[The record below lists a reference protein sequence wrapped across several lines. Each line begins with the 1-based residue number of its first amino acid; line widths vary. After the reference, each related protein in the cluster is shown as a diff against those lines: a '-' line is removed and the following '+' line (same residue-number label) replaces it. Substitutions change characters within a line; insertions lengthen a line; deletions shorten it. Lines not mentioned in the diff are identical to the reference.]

1 MVYCGSGTETN
12 DDKFFIILFHDP
24 MVYCG
29 SGTETSKLFNIIIL
43 VDPMVYCG
51 SGTETFWSLFSG
63 NNLF

>member
-29 SGTETSKLFNIIIL
+29 SGTETQMVAYLFVFFRSYGL
-43 VDPMVYCG
+43 LRKRY
-51 SGTETFWSLFSG
+51 
-63 NNLF
+63 